1 LVKLQYFA
9 AAALLRRVADADRL
23 LQECHHRI
31 LHMADRAARAR
42 DVLQEPHPEQIGW
55 TKHSERHGK
64 RDTILYYTVE
74 KPHNL
79 LIARIETPIE
89 RSLLNPFL
97 AVLNESDLYHTFM
110 PRWTTPVKLG
120 MAESKKLGEFGVGHQ
135 IIGVKIDMP
144 YPFLNRECIQHAFAV
159 DSIDNDQ
166 DRAIVIKVDSLEP
179 GWHMDDR
186 LEIGPIEK
194 GWQRIDFDGAIWIG
208 ACEKDH
214 PTLVSSTNKYGE
226 DLILVKTSL
235 KIDAHIAGVPQTL
248 INFFH
253 RNVLG
258 SLWSSILQ
266 VAEDVRDGKREVY
279 KDAIQSKPE
288 LYGWVEQRV
297 DALLHGLQSP

>member
-1 LVKLQYFA
+1 
-9 AAALLRRVADADRL
+9 
-23 LQECHHRI
+23 
-31 LHMADRAARAR
+31 
-42 DVLQEPHPEQIGW
+42 
-55 TKHSERHGK
+55 
-64 RDTILYYTVE
+64 VE
-74 KPHNL
+74 KPRNL

-120 MAESKKLGEFGVGHQ
+120 VAESKKLGEFGVGHQ
-135 IIGVKIDMP
+135 IISVKVDMP
-144 YPFLNRECIQHAFAV
+144 YPFLNRECIQQAFAV

-179 GWHMDDR
+179 GLHMDEV
-186 LEIGPIEK
+186 EIGPMER

-208 ACEKDH
+208 ACDKDH
-214 PTLVSSTNKYGE
+214 PTLVSSKNQYHE

-235 KIDAHIAGVPQTL
+235 KIDAHIAGIPQSL

-258 SLWSSILQ
+258 SLWASMLQ
-266 VAEDVRDGKREVY
+266 VAEDVRDGKREAH
-279 KDAIQSKPE
+279 KEAIESKPE

-297 DALLHGLQSP
+297 DALLHGLKS